1 MISLPLEIKTIKETP
16 TEGTFQIEG
25 LYPHWGI
32 TIGNALRRVLLSSLE
47 GAAITY
53 VKIKN
58 APHEFMPLTGVYETA
73 LDIALNLKNLRVK
86 MFTDDPQILTLSVKG
101 EKEVK
106 ASDINPNP
114 MIEIINPDLHIA
126 NLTDKKSEL
135 EIEMTVEKGTGYQ
148 PSEEIKKDKLPIG
161 AILLDAIFSPVIKAN
176 FSVEDM
182 RLKGRVDYNRLII
195 EIETDGTICPSEA
208 LKQAAN
214 ILAQHFAWIADE
226 ISEKEIQNQ
235 DIVSQKE
242 PQTELNEDTKIE
254 NLGFSTRTSNA
265 LINNG
270 IKTLAHLLKCKKEKL
285 QQIKGLGNKSLE
297 EIEHFLEEH
306 NYSLK

>member
-1 MISLPLEIKTIKETP
+1 
-16 TEGTFQIEG
+16 
-25 LYPHWGI
+25 
-32 TIGNALRRVLLSSLE
+32 LRRVLLSSLE

-214 ILAQHFAWIADE
+214 ILAQHFA
-226 ISEKEIQNQ
+226 
-235 DIVSQKE
+235 
-242 PQTELNEDTKIE
+242 
-254 NLGFSTRTSNA
+254 
-265 LINNG
+265 
-270 IKTLAHLLKCKKEKL
+270 
-285 QQIKGLGNKSLE
+285 
-297 EIEHFLEEH
+297 
-306 NYSLK
+306 